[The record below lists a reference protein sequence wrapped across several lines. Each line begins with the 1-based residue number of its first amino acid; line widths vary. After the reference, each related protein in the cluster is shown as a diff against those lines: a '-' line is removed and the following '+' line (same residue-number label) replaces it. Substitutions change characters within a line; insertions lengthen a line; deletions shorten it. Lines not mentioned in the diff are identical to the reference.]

1 MLYDSID
8 DVVFDCL
15 EKEKEATKKARKSDL
30 FSELEFINNSVD
42 NSVSPSSLFNTQKE
56 EKKKEKEEKK
66 KEEDVIDDEWLA
78 TLTNFK
84 APKTKKKSK
93 YGMEDFVMGKK
104 KGKKKKEKD
113 DKKKTISHK
122 KEFDTE
128 MSLLK
133 DLYKDQSMF
142 VDSLQKRYD
151 QLDAMKSSARGVG
164 KFTTDLIMSINSAR
178 TNQSSI
184 LSNIISLKKT
194 IADLDFKERKEFG
207 SNGNG
212 ETTNLNNYASSFLKN
227 IVSSG
232 RNTIGAT
239 PEGYDSFDDMDDN
252 DDLSIAISNAL
263 GDTEREEEVEKY
275 LKYENQHIKVK
286 VLWNTGYNGNDLD
299 QQYDF
304 VAMDMQNNIIPDYPL
319 PMKTTMTPNF
329 STRVA
334 TDKYGEKYELIT
346 NDEM

>member
-30 FSELEFINNSVD
+30 FSELEFINNSAD

-164 KFTTDLIMSINSAR
+164 KF
-178 TNQSSI
+178 
-184 LSNIISLKKT
+184 ISLKKT

-239 PEGYDSFDDMDDN
+239 PEGYDSLDYMDDN